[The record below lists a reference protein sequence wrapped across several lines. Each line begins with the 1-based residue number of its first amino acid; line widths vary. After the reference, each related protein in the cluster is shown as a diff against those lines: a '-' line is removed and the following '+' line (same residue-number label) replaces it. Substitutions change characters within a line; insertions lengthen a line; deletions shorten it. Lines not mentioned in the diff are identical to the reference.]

1 MINQKD
7 ATLKLAYW
15 HERKFRIIGIH
26 RLLSKNNQSVLLGL
40 HFYCRGKTALGY
52 IFEHKIPINEDL
64 IPGMEI
70 SAKLQI
76 SRNPGSWRFIIREIN
91 GIAVA

>member
-1 MINQKD
+1 
-7 ATLKLAYW
+7 
-15 HERKFRIIGIH
+15 
-26 RLLSKNNQSVLLGL
+26 
-40 HFYCRGKTALGY
+40 
-52 IFEHKIPINEDL
+52 
-64 IPGMEI
+64 MEI